1 MPETQPADVQAPEA
15 SEATAEA
22 PDRIAGHIEKVSE
35 GLFGKKLSDPMLTLK
50 CRYLYVHGKIE
61 ARQQRGKDV
70 SPALSD
76 KHDELEQRLKAAG
89 VTPSF
94 LLKTATT
101 P

>member
-1 MPETQPADVQAPEA
+1 
-15 SEATAEA
+15 
-22 PDRIAGHIEKVSE
+22 
-35 GLFGKKLSDPMLTLK
+35 
-50 CRYLYVHGKIE
+50 VHGKIE

-94 LLKTATT
+94 LLKTAKK
-101 P
+101 

>member
-1 MPETQPADVQAPEA
+1 MPETQPIEA

-22 PDRIAGHIEKVSE
+22 PEAQTPDRIGDHVEEVSE

-50 CRYLYVHGKIE
+50 CRYLYVHAKIE

-76 KHDELEQRLKAAG
+76 KHAELEQTLKNAG
-89 VTPSF
+89 FGPVISPQNC
-94 LLKTATT
+94 KK
-101 P
+101 

>member
-1 MPETQPADVQAPEA
+1 MPETQPADVQAP
-15 SEATAEA
+15 
-22 PDRIAGHIEKVSE
+22 DRIGDHIEEVSE

-76 KHDELEQRLKAAG
+76 KHDELEQRLKNAG

-94 LLKTATT
+94 LLKTATA